1 MNEFIPKNNKQ
12 QLNFKTVH
20 GLPQSI
26 HSSQSKFSIDEGDEE
41 DEDIKVKEISEIS
54 DSSKVHFGF
63 LENRSKSHLSS
74 TSTRLSN
81 YTDSNRQNSF

>member
-12 QLNFKTVH
+12 HLNFKTVH

-26 HSSQSKFSIDEGDEE
+26 HSSQSKFSIDEE